1 MGSILANGGKTVA
14 GSGFSFVFTGFRNLY
29 PFVDPHLGL
38 ETCLTLMAV
47 KAIICLASPVG
58 LERGRF

>member
-1 MGSILANGGKTVA
+1 MGSILADGGKTVA
-14 GSGFSFVFTGFRNLY
+14 GSGFVFTGSCNLH
-29 PFVDPHLGL
+29 PFVDPRLGL

-47 KAIICLASPVG
+47 KARICLASPVS

>member
-1 MGSILANGGKTVA
+1 MGSILADGGKTVA
-14 GSGFSFVFTGFRNLY
+14 GSGFVFVFTGSRNLY
-29 PFVDPHLGL
+29 PFVDPRLSL

-47 KAIICLASPVG
+47 KARICLASPVG